1 MSAATSRCTTYCAC
15 LRGAP
20 PLENPRSTQGENSE
34 FAKTPIAL
42 SSLIDSIIMS
52 SRKTPPHPVNP
63 ALETAEDYTEKITI
77 RVTPTEKQ
85 QLLARC
91 QGIKLSSYIR
101 SGLLDYPMPRPRQVV
116 PIVTRQMYIELN
128 RIGHNLNQQS
138 RCIHEALKLG
148 VALPIDHPEAN
159 ERLRRKRT
167 EYHFAALT
175 RFAVR
180 LRSTAPFG
188 CCI

>member
-1 MSAATSRCTTYCAC
+1 MSTRKI
-15 LRGAP
+15 P
-20 PLENPRSTQGENSE
+20 PQQVDAG
-34 FAKTPIAL
+34 
-42 SSLIDSIIMS
+42 
-52 SRKTPPHPVNP
+52 
-63 ALETAEDYTEKITI
+63 LETTEDYTEKITI

-116 PIVTRQMYIELN
+116 PIVTRQMYIDLN

-148 VALPIDHPEAN
+148 VALPIDHPEAI
-159 ERLRRKRT
+159 EACIQKIDELKRILLAQQSDGV
-167 EYHFAALT
+167 EADE
-175 RFAVR
+175 
-180 LRSTAPFG
+180 
-188 CCI
+188 